1 MDAVS
6 LAVSKAL
13 YGKKAKGK
21 YPDKPF
27 MQIQE
32 EREKEQEQITEQEAV
47 RQRKN
52 LLCML
57 QLMQVNFENNHKK

>member
-1 MDAVS
+1 MAAVS

-32 EREKEQEQITEQEAV
+32 EREKEREQITEQEAV

>member
-1 MDAVS
+1 MAAVS